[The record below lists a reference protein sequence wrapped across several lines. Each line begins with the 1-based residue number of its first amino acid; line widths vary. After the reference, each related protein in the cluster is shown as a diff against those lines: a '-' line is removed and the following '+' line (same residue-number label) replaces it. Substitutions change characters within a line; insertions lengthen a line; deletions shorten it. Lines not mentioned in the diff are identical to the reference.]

1 MGYYLVTRQNFEYTS
16 AKSRMMT
23 RDFHRRAL
31 KYQFDIERF
40 ERLRALN
47 DELNS
52 ELSRIRQ
59 FDIAMPLETSGQ
71 RNN

>member
-1 MGYYLVTRQNFEYTS
+1 
-16 AKSRMMT
+16 MMT

-40 ERLRALN
+40 ERLRTLN